1 MRARREE
8 REMTSKEAL
17 NDLFSGEIIRLNSYM
32 DLRLGI
38 IKEDL
43 EILELIRKYMY
54 FDKKDN
60 CIKMFYIKECITN
73 FDFEILQEWLENDK

>member
-1 MRARREE
+1 
-8 REMTSKEAL
+8 MTSKEAI
-17 NDLFSGEIIRLNSYM
+17 EKIEY
-32 DLRLGI
+32 
-38 IKEDL
+38 DL

-60 CIKMFYIKECITN
+60 YIKMFYIKECTTN